1 MQLSPH
7 SSGSVDLALDSMAAD
22 EMVRRVALL
31 VSKVDG
37 PRSAMRVIAG
47 FRDATTRP
55 NHPTG
60 NTVRFVQV
68 SAPTQADSTR

>member
-7 SSGSVDLALDSMAAD
+7 SSGSVDLALDSMEAD
-22 EMVRRVALL
+22 DMVRRVALL

-47 FRDATTRP
+47 FRDARQEQHQTM
-55 NHPTG
+55 
-60 NTVRFVQV
+60 VRK
-68 SAPTQADSTR
+68 